1 MDNTSSN
8 TPPNTTSKGQGD
20 VVAFLRQ
27 QHDQVRSLFTSL
39 TGGTGSEQDWDMLL
53 RLLAVHET
61 AEEEVVYPAV
71 KAQGDEGRT
80 IAQARLAEEDQAKK
94 TLRDLE
100 KLSFKGDGFT
110 EQLTKFQQMVEAHA
124 EAEEREVFPLLESK
138 LEPGTLKTMRT
149 ALQAA
154 EGMAPTHPHKL
165 APESAVGNMIAGP
178 VVALMDR
185 VRDAIRA
192 VTK

>member
-1 MDNTSSN
+1 MS
-8 TPPNTTSKGQGD
+8 NTTSNTNDD

-27 QHDQVRSLFTSL
+27 QHDQVRSLFKSL

-94 TLRDLE
+94 KLADLE
-100 KLSFKGDGFT
+100 KLGFKGEGFT
-110 EQLTKFQQMVEAHA
+110 EQLQHFQQLVEAHA
-124 EAEEREVFPLLESK
+124 QAEEREVFPLLEAK

-165 APESAVGNMIAGP
+165 APESAVGNLIAGP